1 MFRPLASLLVVI
13 PLALANS
20 AFAEETSEGAAA
32 APAPAT
38 ETGATP
44 TGAQVIAE
52 SAGAPDAA
60 PAAAPA
66 VVTES
71 TIPYPNDRLPTAERP
86 GYFKLHPLT
95 LPSIKPPKI
104 EIKDWKP
111 GAGYIGAGFF
121 NDMVSFDSTV
131 LTPKGIFYA
140 RVGRFMDAGEGVAVN
155 GGWRNPLNGKSNANG
170 YAVGVFVGHV
180 IGDSLDNKVYNRL
193 GGGADISYQW
203 VNEHTLK
210 VFSIGLGAGKVD
222 EGIRGGRKS
231 STPKA
236 FFSYSVS
243 LKVF

>member
-20 AFAEETSEGAAA
+20 AFAEETSDGAAA
-32 APAPAT
+32 APASAE

-44 TGAQVIAE
+44 AGTAATPESGVAPATTPTPPEAVIA
-52 SAGAPDAA
+52 
-60 PAAAPA
+60 
-66 VVTES
+66 
-71 TIPYPNDRLPTAERP
+71 YPNDRLPTAERP
-86 GYFKLHPLT
+86 GFFKLHPLT

-121 NDMVSFDSTV
+121 NDMVSVDSTV